1 MVKLPDENAT
11 LLALQRF
18 HRLLDEEKGFDRD
31 LLRNV
36 AFLVGELGE
45 MVCAIQDLRRP
56 DGTMDPP
63 QLKEQIG
70 EELADVLAYV
80 LKLAN
85 YADIDLQAA
94 YLRKMRHNL
103 QRSWPTPIG

>member
-1 MVKLPDENAT
+1 MVKLPDETAT
-11 LLALQRF
+11 LLTLQRF

-45 MVCAIQDLRRP
+45 LVCAIQDLGRP

-63 QLKEQIG
+63 EPHERIG
-70 EELADVLAYV
+70 EELADVLAYL

-85 YADIDLQAA
+85 YADVDLQAA

-103 QRSWPTPIG
+103 ERTWPTPIG